1 MRRTPRVGFG
11 PRGALFFG
19 IIPHLKEDF
28 PVKDMM
34 YALTHQCSLLKFVF
48 AADNLKDV
56 KVVLSMANINESTI
70 SPDLEGIASWVQN
83 GYSS

>member
-1 MRRTPRVGFG
+1 M
-11 PRGALFFG
+11 FFG
-19 IIPHLKEDF
+19 IIRRLKEDL
-28 PVKDMM
+28 PVKDVM

-70 SPDLEGIASWVQN
+70 SPDLEGIASWVQK